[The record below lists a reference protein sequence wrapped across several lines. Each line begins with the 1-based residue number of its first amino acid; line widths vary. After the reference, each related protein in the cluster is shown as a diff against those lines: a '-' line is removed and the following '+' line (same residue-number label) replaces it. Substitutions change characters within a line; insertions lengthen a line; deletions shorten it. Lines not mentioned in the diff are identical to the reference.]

1 LITINLLG
9 GAKKAVGTSLVILE
23 KPTASIS
30 DILKLLGSQAKD
42 SRIFNSNN
50 LLIAINGVESSVLSG
65 NDTLVQTGDKVT
77 IVPVVHG
84 GT

>member
-1 LITINLLG
+1 
-9 GAKKAVGTSLVILE
+9 
-23 KPTASIS
+23 
-30 DILKLLGSQAKD
+30 
-42 SRIFNSNN
+42 
-50 LLIAINGVESSVLSG
+50 LIAINGVESSVLSG

>member
-1 LITINLLG
+1 LQ
-9 GAKKAVGTSLVILE
+9 
-23 KPTASIS
+23 
-30 DILKLLGSQAKD
+30 SQAKD